1 MYDAVKRV
9 LAGGA
14 CAAIISIAGLGQ
26 AFAAAPESP
35 DPVKIALLDW
45 TSVNLNA
52 KILGGILT
60 KLGYNVEYP
69 TADYLSSLTT
79 VQIGA
84 LSATGFSGLN
94 GTQVAVKIHSGY

>member
-35 DPVKIALLDW
+35 DPVKIALFDW
-45 TSVNLNA
+45 TSVNS
-52 KILGGILT
+52 T
-60 KLGYNVEYP
+60 P
-69 TADYLSSLTT
+69 RSS
-79 VQIGA
+79 GA
-84 LSATGFSGLN
+84 S
-94 GTQVAVKIHSGY
+94 